1 MVATFD
7 DTALVDDDDLVGH
20 AYGRESM
27 RNDDGDAVLH
37 QRAEVREDFGFGGG
51 VHRCGRLIQ
60 HEDVGL
66 TTHERAGQ
74 RDLLPLA
81 AGQFAAIAEPLSELC
96 LVAASSEE
104 RRVGKECGSTCRS
117 RWSLHL

>member
-66 TTHERAGQ
+66 NTNERAGQ
-74 RDLLPLA
+74 RDVLR
-81 AGQFAAIAEPLSELC
+81 
-96 LVAASSEE
+96 SEE
-104 RRVGKECGSTCRS
+104 RRVGKECVLSSTL
-117 RWSLHL
+117 RWLAVH